1 MISLEMKRITTL
13 VASFAAASAL
23 WAQPKIGVET
33 LQKLGDLSFQTPKT
47 VTFQVKNTGNKPLLI
62 NEVQSSC
69 GCVSVNYSTHPIA
82 PGKTT
87 DITAVYDARLMGT
100 FYRELAIY
108 SNASS
113 EPLYV
118 GFRGRVVDTMSAED
132 FAGDY
137 PVDLG
142 FVRLN
147 TNALEFDDVNK
158 GDHPIAEL
166 MVANTGDEDYTPQ
179 LMHLPSYLEAECIPA
194 TIRKGRAGKVRLM
207 LHSDKLMLDG
217 LNQTSIYLGRY
228 PGDRI
233 SEKTEVVVSAV
244 LLPAF
249 ANLTAEQMERAPRV
263 VVMDGDSLVTNQVNI
278 PRKGKKRKLEK
289 TLTVTNVGEMPLTI
303 QAVQVFNRALGVRLS
318 DRIIPAH
325 GSAKLKITVDTK
337 ELAKAKAQTRVL
349 VISNDPRHAKV
360 QLNITTSNP

>member
-1 MISLEMKRITTL
+1 MS
-13 VASFAAASAL
+13 ASAL

-47 VTFQVKNTGNKPLLI
+47 VVFQVKNTGNKPLIL

-69 GCVSVNYSTHPIA
+69 GCVSVDFSTSPVA

-87 DITAVYDARLMGT
+87 DITAVYDAKLMGT

-118 GFRGRVVDTMSAED
+118 GFQGRVVDMLNSED

-158 GDHPIAEL
+158 GDRPVVEL

-179 LMHLPSYLEAECIPA
+179 LMHLPPYLEAECFPRV
-194 TIRKGRAGKVRLM
+194 IRKGRAGKVRIM

-244 LLPAF
+244 VLPPF
-249 ANLTAEQMERAPRV
+249 ANLTAEQMKHAPQV
-263 VVMDGDSLVTNQVNI
+263 VVMDGDSLVTNHVDI
-278 PRKGKKRKLEK
+278 PRKGKKKKLEK
-289 TLTVTNVGEMPLTI
+289 VLTVTNIGESDLTI
-303 QAVQVFNRALGVRLS
+303 QSVQVFNRALGVRLS
-318 DRIIPAH
+318 DRIIPAR
-325 GSAKLKITVDTK
+325 GTAKLKITVDTK

-349 VISNDPRHAKV
+349 IISNDPRHAKK

>member
-1 MISLEMKRITTL
+1 MKRITTL
-13 VASFAAASAL
+13 IALFMAASAL
-23 WAQPKIGVET
+23 MAQPKISVET
-33 LQKLGDLSFQTPKT
+33 QQKLGDISFQTPKT
-47 VTFQVKNTGNKPLLI
+47 VTFRVKNTGNKPLVI
-62 NEVQSSC
+62 KEVQPSC
-69 GCVSVNYSTHPIA
+69 GCVSVNFSTAAIA
-82 PGKTT
+82 PGKQSA
-87 DITAVYDARLMGT
+87 ITAVYDAAMMGT

-108 SNASS
+108 SNASP

-118 GFRGRVVDTMSAED
+118 GFRGRVVETLNAED

-147 TNALEFDDVNK
+147 TNAIEFNDVNK
-158 GDHPIAEL
+158 GDRPVAEL

-179 LMHLPSYLEAECIPA
+179 LMHLPPYLEAECFPR
-194 TIRKGRAGKVRLM
+194 TIRKGRAGKVRIM

-217 LNQTSIYLGRY
+217 LNQTSIYIGRY

-244 LLPAF
+244 LLPPL
-249 ANLTAEQMERAPRV
+249 ANLTAEQMEKAPQV
-263 VVMDGDSLVTNQVNI
+263 VVMDGDSLVNDRVRI
-278 PRKGKKRKLEK
+278 PLKGRKKKLEK
-289 TLTVTNVGEMPLTI
+289 TLLLTNIGESPLTI

-318 DRIIPAH
+318 DRVIPAH
-325 GSAKLKITVDTK
+325 GVTKLRVTVDTR

-349 VISNDPRHAKV
+349 IISNDPRRAKM
-360 QLNITTSNP
+360 QLDISTYNP

>member
-1 MISLEMKRITTL
+1 MKRLTTLIATL
-13 VASFAAASAL
+13 VAVASL
-23 WAQPKIGVET
+23 WAQPRISVET
-33 LQKLGDLSFQTPKT
+33 PQTLGDLSFQTPKT
-47 VTFQVKNTGNKPLLI
+47 VVFQVKNTGNKPLI
-62 NEVQSSC
+62 IDEVHASC
-69 GCVSVNYSTHPIA
+69 GCVKVDYSTSPIA
-82 PGKTT
+82 PGKTSA
-87 DITAVYDARLMGT
+87 ITAVYDAAMMGT

-108 SNASS
+108 SNASP

-118 GFRGRVVDTMSAED
+118 GFQGRVVDTMSAED

-158 GDHPIAEL
+158 GDRPIAEL
-166 MVANTGDEDYTPQ
+166 MVANTSGEDYTPQ
-179 LMHLPSYLEAECIPA
+179 LMHLPPYLEAECFPQ

-207 LHSDKLMLDG
+207 LHSDRLMLDG

-244 LLPAF
+244 LLPPF
-249 ANLTAEQMERAPRV
+249 ANLTAEQMERAPKV
-263 VVMDGDSLVTNQVNI
+263 VVMDGDSLITTRVDL
-278 PRKGKKRKLEK
+278 PRKGKKRKLQK
-289 TLTVTNVGEMPLTI
+289 TLTVTNIGETPLTI

-325 GSAKLKITVDTK
+325 GTAKLLITVDTK
-337 ELAKAKAQTRVL
+337 ELAKAKAQPRVL
-349 VISNDPRHAKV
+349 IISNDPRHAKM
-360 QLNITTSNP
+360 QLNVTTSNP